1 MYFSVDLSYLSSLES
16 RKKKK
21 QNNTLIL
28 SILIYIC
35 HFMVTD
41 VDKKDEWWVEV
52 LTYTQEN
59 ISSEKQYMLPLKA
72 LLR

>member
-16 RKKKK
+16 RKKK

>member
-16 RKKKK
+16 RKKK

-59 ISSEKQYMLPLKA
+59 ISSEKQYMLLLKA